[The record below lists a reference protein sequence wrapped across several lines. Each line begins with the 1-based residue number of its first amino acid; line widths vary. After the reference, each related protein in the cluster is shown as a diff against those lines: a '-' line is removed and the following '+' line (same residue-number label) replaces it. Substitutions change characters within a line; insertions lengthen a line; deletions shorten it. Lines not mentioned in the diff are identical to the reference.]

1 MTTAGPGGE
10 WWEERGQ
17 RREETGFPSVAHKM
31 INKDDF
37 NTICENSIQFFFFFF
52 NASFFFK
59 GTKKKKKH
67 QKNAQK
73 LCVVRNWMKA
83 TYITLWLKVEIW
95 RHTDT
100 TETLISLCEGWKKK
114 KTHEKF
120 LDDVSAWAE
129 LCDNHN
135 NLLLIFLLGFKGVF
149 HIILSHSV
157 YCTST
162 SAGDECSGDS
172 SCRVVQCVYCDWKDF
187 DNLEKGLCNASIGV
201 CSALYNWIQHRTP
214 HTWDWGW
221 IMHYQ
226 WSHLQLLYSGAA
238 RDMARK

>member
-1 MTTAGPGGE
+1 MCGTDLNEGNLYYTVIKGG
-10 WWEERGQ
+10 
-17 RREETGFPSVAHKM
+17 
-31 INKDDF
+31 N
-37 NTICENSIQFFFFFF
+37 
-52 NASFFFK
+52 
-59 GTKKKKKH
+59 
-67 QKNAQK
+67 
-73 LCVVRNWMKA
+73 MK
-83 TYITLWLKVEIW
+83 THGHDRDTNQPLWRLE
-95 RHTDT
+95 
-100 TETLISLCEGWKKK
+100 KKK